1 LELLEDE
8 SITRSDVRVPVK
20 ARAGEGVG
28 IVEAPRGTLS
38 HNYWLTRTGKLKQMK
53 LIIPTQ
59 VNSEAIDM
67 SIKSVANQ
75 FISKGQTKEGLLNG
89 VEMLV
94 RAFDPCIKCSTRM
107 VNSNFSIEI
116 RDHNKNLLKVLK

>member
-1 LELLEDE
+1 
-8 SITRSDVRVPVK
+8 
-20 ARAGEGVG
+20 
-28 IVEAPRGTLS
+28 
-38 HNYWLTRTGKLKQMK
+38 
-53 LIIPTQ
+53 
-59 VNSEAIDM
+59 M

-107 VNSNFSIEI
+107 VNSNLSVEI
-116 RDHNKNLLKVLK
+116 RDHNKNLLKILK